1 MHRCL
6 TEHLATLAN
15 KGTILMTDYAPY
27 FEGNYNL
34 RERHPDFETYF
45 GRYRKESERA
55 RHDIPC
61 ELDLRY
67 GDGPN
72 MSLDIFPQANG
83 LNPVCL
89 FIHGGYW
96 RAMDKQL
103 FSYPANG
110 LTDASVVFISINYAL
125 APEFSLGGI
134 VEQCREAVLW
144 VHRNAE
150 VFGGDPNR
158 IHISGHSAGGHLTAM
173 MLSTNWS
180 QRGAGDLNLAGGIA
194 ISGMFDLLPLIE
206 TSINDDIKLDREAA
220 LRNSPIK
227 FLPENCPPLITAVG
241 ADETDEFLRQSRE
254 YAKAWQDKGGQVQF
268 MPISGFH
275 HFDVV
280 LEMGRIGSEL
290 NDAMITQMVD

>member
-1 MHRCL
+1 MINH
-6 TEHLATLAN
+6 
-15 KGTILMTDYAPY
+15 DPY
-27 FEGNYNL
+27 FESNYNL

-45 GRYRKESERA
+45 EQYREESEKA

-61 ELDLRY
+61 ELDLSY
-67 GDGPN
+67 GNGPN

-96 RAMDKQL
+96 RAMDKGL
-103 FSYPANG
+103 FSYPAIG
-110 LTDASVVFISINYAL
+110 LSNASIVFVSINYAL
-125 APEFSLGGI
+125 APEISLDGI
-134 VEQCREAVLW
+134 AEQCREAVLW

-150 VFGGDPNR
+150 NFGGDPNR

-180 QRGAGDLNLAGGIA
+180 QRGAKDLHLAGGIA
-194 ISGMFDLLPLIE
+194 ISGIFDLVPLIK

-220 LRNSPIK
+220 LRNSPIN
-227 FLPENCPPLITAVG
+227 FLPEDCPPLITAVG
-241 ADETDEFLRQSRE
+241 AGETDEFLRQSRE
-254 YAKAWQDKGGQVQF
+254 YAKAWQNKGGQVQF
-268 MPISGFH
+268 KPISGFH
-275 HFDVV
+275 HFDII

-290 NDAMITQMVD
+290 NDAMITQIYD